1 MNWFIG
7 FTMGVLLAAGY
18 NRIADI
24 NAEKKRLE
32 EDVAAFGV
40 GEVLSAYKEGRRDA
54 LKTNPVSPLNWSR
67 HVWKSG
73 QTNNRKVETMQR
85 CTQRFHWKPPILQ
98 EVP

>member
-24 NAEKKRLE
+24 NAEKKSLE

-40 GEVLSAYKEGRRDA
+40 GEGA
-54 LKTNPVSPLNWSR
+54 
-67 HVWKSG
+67 
-73 QTNNRKVETMQR
+73 
-85 CTQRFHWKPPILQ
+85 
-98 EVP
+98 